1 MAVPTS
7 IGPASS
13 NPSVYPP
20 HGENTPVNSPLLSPP
35 LVATATNTKKIKS
48 KQEMP
53 RAVPDNQSSQVSSLR
68 GLLLLLLLLLSLQ
81 SAIYL

>member
-35 LVATATNTKKIKS
+35 LVATATNTTKNKIKT
-48 KQEMP
+48 

-81 SAIYL
+81 SAIFL